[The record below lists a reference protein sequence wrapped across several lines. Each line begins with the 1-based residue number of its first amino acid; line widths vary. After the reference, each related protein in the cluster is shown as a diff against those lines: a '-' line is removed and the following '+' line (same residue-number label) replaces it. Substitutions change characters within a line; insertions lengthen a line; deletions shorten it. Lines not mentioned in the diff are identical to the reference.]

1 MTRIQK
7 QEIRNLL
14 GILELKLENKNLRRE
29 NADLREQNAELKADL
44 RALRDFEK
52 AKLEVAK
59 KFLAWE
65 VL

>member
-29 NADLREQNAELKADL
+29 NADLREQNAELKANL
-44 RALRDFEK
+44 NMLRDFEK
-52 AKLEVAK
+52 ARLNAAK
-59 KFLAWE
+59 KSFSGE